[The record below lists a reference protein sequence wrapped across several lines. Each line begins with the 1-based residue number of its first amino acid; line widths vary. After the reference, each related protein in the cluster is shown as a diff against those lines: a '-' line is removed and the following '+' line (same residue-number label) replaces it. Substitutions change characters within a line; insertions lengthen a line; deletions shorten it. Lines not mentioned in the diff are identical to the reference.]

1 VADERADPH
10 RPEASVTEPRA
21 GPFVVVCGLPGTGKT
36 TLARTLASR
45 LRGTYLGS
53 DVVRH
58 ELGLSRRYDDA
69 SVERVYGEL
78 LRRASLAARGGPV
91 VVDATFSSRRFRVA
105 AFTAATE
112 VGAPLSMVL
121 LEAEP
126 EVARARVTHRRP
138 LTEAGPEAYELLRRS
153 FDPVSLPCLV
163 LDSTATTPGALVE
176 EVVAYLKEQRLS
188 SASGP

>member
-1 VADERADPH
+1 MADGNAA
-10 RPEASVTEPRA
+10 EARVTEPRA

-36 TLARTLASR
+36 TLARALAAR

-69 SVERVYGEL
+69 SIERVYGEL
-78 LRRASLAARGGPV
+78 LWRAALAARSGPV
-91 VVDATFSSRRFRVA
+91 IVDATFASRRFRVA

-112 VGAPLSMVL
+112 VAAPLSLVL
-121 LEAEP
+121 VEAAP
-126 EVARARVTHRRP
+126 EVARARVTHHRP
-138 LTEAGPEAYELLRRS
+138 VTEAGPEAYELLRGS

-163 LDSTATTPGALVE
+163 LDSSATPPEALVE
-176 EVVAYLKEQRLS
+176 QVETYLKEQRLS
-188 SASGP
+188 ASRL